1 MLITGQLINGRY
13 RIVEKIAEG
22 GQSIVYLAT
31 DERAFGHR
39 VVVKEFKIGAGTPA
53 SREAALHQFEASA
66 RMLAQLHHPGIIQV
80 IEYVLNGDV
89 PLLITEYAEG
99 ETLQHRMQLEA
110 FGLPEEQVLDI
121 AEQLCDVL
129 SYLHSQ
135 TPPVIYRD
143 LTPGNIIISPTGR
156 IKLIDFGIARTVKV
170 GKTSDTE
177 PLGTTGYA
185 APEQY
190 GNLQTGPY
198 SDIYSL
204 GATLL
209 YALTG
214 YDPSLTPFMLPRAD
228 LIHPDLK
235 EVSPALADAIEKATR
250 LDITERYQ
258 SVEEF
263 RRDIRRA
270 RRRSPDISIGRT
282 PIRGAYVGAI
292 AGLAFVMFVLCG
304 GIGLMLASALGTLPG
319 DSTNDDATAV
329 VLPGN
334 VQPTAVLSLTE
345 VPTAA
350 ATLAAVVGPA
360 GTPSPTPTPVPTP
373 TPTATPTPEPT
384 ATATPTETP
393 APTSTPTWTPS
404 PTPTAPP
411 SPTPTE
417 TPLPTPTWTPSP
429 APASTATAVTNTTRA
444 IAATPTRRPVFVD
457 TPTPRP
463 TPTRRPVFVDTPT
476 PRPTLTPTP
485 TATAPSPEPPQA
497 QPPAP
502 PSPQPTAVL
511 SVIERQCIPI
521 PGAECVTP

>member
-1 MLITGQLINGRY
+1 MLITGQLVNGRY
-13 RIVEKIAEG
+13 RIIEKIAEG
-22 GQSIVYLAT
+22 GQSIVYLAA

-39 VVVKEFKIGAGTPA
+39 VVVKEFKIGMGTPA
-53 SREAALHQFEASA
+53 SREAAMHQFEASA

-80 IEYVLNGDV
+80 IEYVLNGDT

-99 ETLQHRMQLEA
+99 ETLQHRLQLEA

-129 SYLHSQ
+129 SYLHNQ

-143 LTPGNIIISPTGR
+143 LTPGNIIISPSGR

-209 YALTG
+209 YAVTG

-228 LIHPDLK
+228 LVHPDLK
-235 EVSPALADAIEKATR
+235 EVSSALADAIEKATR

-270 RRRSPDISIGRT
+270 RRRSPDITIGRS

-292 AGLAFVMFVLCG
+292 AGLAFVVFVLCG
-304 GIGLMLASALGTLPG
+304 GISLMLASALGRLPG
-319 DSTNDDATAV
+319 GPTGDYATAIV
-329 VLPGN
+329 PPGSA
-334 VQPTAVLSLTE
+334 QPPAALGLTE
-345 VPTAA
+345 TTTATATIAPTEAPP
-350 ATLAAVVGPA
+350 L
-360 GTPSPTPTPVPTP
+360 TPTPTSSPTPTPSS
-373 TPTATPTPEPT
+373 TPTATPTK
-384 ATATPTETP
+384 
-393 APTSTPTWTPS
+393 APTPTPS
-404 PTPTAPP
+404 PSPSPSPLPAPGLPSTTTGVTAT
-411 SPTPTE
+411 SPTPQ
-417 TPLPTPTWTPSP
+417 L
-429 APASTATAVTNTTRA
+429 
-444 IAATPTRRPVFVD
+444 TPTRRPVFVD
-457 TPTPRP
+457 TPTPQ
-463 TPTRRPVFVDTPT
+463 
-476 PRPTLTPTP
+476 PTP
-485 TATAPSPEPPQA
+485 TATA
-497 QPPAP
+497 
-502 PSPQPTAVL
+502 
-511 SVIERQCIPI
+511 
-521 PGAECVTP
+521 G

>member
-13 RIVEKIAEG
+13 RIIEQIAEG
-22 GQSIVYLAT
+22 GQSIVYLAA

-39 VVVKEFKIGAGTPA
+39 VVVKEFKIGMGTPA
-53 SREAALHQFEASA
+53 SREAAMRQFEASA

-80 IEYVLNGDV
+80 IEYVLNGDT

-143 LTPGNIIISPTGR
+143 LTPGNIIISSSGR

-209 YALTG
+209 YAVTG

-228 LIHPDLK
+228 LVHPDLK
-235 EVSPALADAIEKATR
+235 EVSSALADAIEKATR

-270 RRRSPDISIGRT
+270 RRRSPNITIVRS
-282 PIRGAYVGAI
+282 PIRGAHVGAI
-292 AGLAFVMFVLCG
+292 AGLAVVVFVLCG

-319 DSTNDDATAV
+319 GPTEDNATAI
-329 VLPGN
+329 VLPGSA
-334 VQPTAVLSLTE
+334 PAPAALSLTE
-345 VPTAA
+345 TATATVAPTR
-350 ATLAAVVGPA
+350 TLPPTP
-360 GTPSPTPTPVPTP
+360 TPSPTPTSSSS
-373 TPTATPTPEPT
+373 PTATPAE
-384 ATATPTETP
+384 A
-393 APTSTPTWTPS
+393 
-404 PTPTAPP
+404 
-411 SPTPTE
+411 
-417 TPLPTPTWTPSP
+417 PTPTWTPSP
-429 APASTATAVTNTTRA
+429 APELTATATTTTTTGA
-444 IAATPTRRPVFVD
+444 STVTPTRRPIFVD
-457 TPTPRP
+457 TPTPKP
-463 TPTRRPVFVDTPT
+463 A
-476 PRPTLTPTP
+476 P
-485 TATAPSPEPPQA
+485 TAT
-497 QPPAP
+497 
-502 PSPQPTAVL
+502 T
-511 SVIERQCIPI
+511 
-521 PGAECVTP
+521 

>member
-39 VVVKEFKIGAGTPA
+39 VVVKEFKIGMGTPA

-80 IEYVLNGDV
+80 IEYVLYGDT

-129 SYLHSQ
+129 GYLHSQ

-143 LTPGNIIISPTGR
+143 LTPGNIIISPSGR

-258 SVEEF
+258 SVEDF

-270 RRRSPDISIGRT
+270 RRRSPDITIGRS

-292 AGLAFVMFVLCG
+292 AGLAFVMFVVCG

-319 DSTNDDATAV
+319 GPTNGDTTAIA
-329 VLPGN
+329 LPGN
-334 VQPTAVLSLTE
+334 AQPTAVLSLTE
-345 VPTAA
+345 MPTAT
-350 ATLAAVVGPA
+350 ATSAAAVAPTEA
-360 GTPSPTPTPVPTP
+360 PSPTPTPTSSPTP
-373 TPTATPTPEPT
+373 TPSSTPTT
-384 ATATPTETP
+384 TPTETP
-393 APTSTPTWTPS
+393 APTSTPTEAPTPTPS
-404 PTPTAPP
+404 PIPTL
-411 SPTPTE
+411 TE

-429 APASTATAVTNTTRA
+429 APDLTSTATMTATTTGA

-457 TPTPRP
+457 TPTPQP

-476 PRPTLTPTP
+476 PQPTSIP
-485 TATAPSPEPPQA
+485 TATIQSQEPPQS
-497 QPPAP
+497 QQPAP
-502 PSPQPTAVL
+502 PAQSTAVL
-511 SVIERQCIPI
+511 SDIERPCIPL
-521 PGAECVTP
+521 PGAECVAP

>member
-13 RIVEKIAEG
+13 RIIEKIAEG

-39 VVVKEFKIGAGTPA
+39 VVVKEFKIGMGTPA

-80 IEYVLNGDV
+80 IEYVLNGDI

-129 SYLHSQ
+129 GYLHSQ

-143 LTPGNIIISPTGR
+143 LTPGNIIISSSGR

-270 RRRSPDISIGRT
+270 RRRSPDITIGRS

-292 AGLAFVMFVLCG
+292 AGLAFVIFVLCG

-319 DSTNDDATAV
+319 RPTSDDATAIM
-329 VLPGN
+329 LPGN
-334 VQPTAVLSLTE
+334 AQPPAVLSLTE
-345 VPTAA
+345 TTTAT
-350 ATLAAVVGPA
+350 ATSAVVITPTDTPPPA
-360 GTPSPTPTPVPTP
+360 PTPTLSPTPTSSSTP
-373 TPTATPTPEPT
+373 TT
-384 ATATPTETP
+384 TPTETP
-393 APTSTPTWTPS
+393 APTLTPTEAPTPTPSPSPSATPTWTPS
-404 PTPTAPP
+404 PV
-411 SPTPTE
+411 
-417 TPLPTPTWTPSP
+417 P
-429 APASTATAVTNTTRA
+429 ALTSTAATTVTTTGA
-444 IAATPTRRPVFVD
+444 IAVTPTRQPVFVD
-457 TPTPRP
+457 TPTPQP

-476 PRPTLTPTP
+476 PQPTPIP
-485 TATAPSPEPPQA
+485 TATAQLQEPPQS
-497 QPPAP
+497 QEPVPPTR
-502 PSPQPTAVL
+502 STAVL
-511 SVIERQCIPI
+511 SDIERPCIPL
-521 PGAECVTP
+521 PGAECDAP

>member
-1 MLITGQLINGRY
+1 MLTIGQLINRRY

-31 DERAFGHR
+31 DENAFGHR
-39 VVVKEFKIGAGTPA
+39 VVVKEFKIGAGTPV
-53 SREAALHQFEASA
+53 SREAALRQFEASA

-99 ETLQHRMQLEA
+99 ETLHHRMQLEA

-129 SYLHSQ
+129 GYLHSQ
-135 TPPVIYRD
+135 NPPVIYRD

-156 IKLIDFGIARTVKV
+156 IKLIDFGIARTVKT

-209 YALTG
+209 YAVTG

-235 EVSPALADAIEKATR
+235 EVSTALADAIEKATR

-263 RRDIRRA
+263 RRAIRRA
-270 RRRSPDISIGRT
+270 RRRSPEVNLGKA
-282 PIRGAYVGAI
+282 PIRGAYIGAI
-292 AGLAFVMFVLCG
+292 AGLAFVLVVLCG

-319 DSTNDDATAV
+319 DSEKDAPASAILADET
-329 VLPGN
+329 P
-334 VQPTAVLSLTE
+334 PTAILSFTEMLTSTAE
-345 VPTAA
+345 SAPVSASTETPPATQTPPPSPVPTSTPPPTA
-350 ATLAAVVGPA
+350 
-360 GTPSPTPTPVPTP
+360 TPSPTAASTP
-373 TPTATPTPEPT
+373 TLEP
-384 ATATPTETP
+384 TATPTETP
-393 APTSTPTWTPS
+393 KPTETPS
-404 PTPTAPP
+404 PTSTATP
-411 SPTPTE
+411 SPTLTA
-417 TPLPTPTWTPSP
+417 TLSPTPILT
-429 APASTATAVTNTTRA
+429 STAATTPTA
-444 IAATPTRRPVFVD
+444 AATPTRRPVFVD
-457 TPTPRP
+457 TPTPQP
-463 TPTRRPVFVDTPT
+463 TPT
-476 PRPTLTPTP
+476 LP
-485 TATAPSPEPPQA
+485 TATSPPLPTVTTPTNEPPQSSAPSPA
-497 QPPAP
+497 
-502 PSPQPTAVL
+502 QPTAVL
-511 SVIERQCIPI
+511 SEVERRCAVEL
-521 PGAECVTP
+521 PGAECVAP

>member
-1 MLITGQLINGRY
+1 MLTIGQLINRRY

-31 DERAFGHR
+31 DENAFGHR

-53 SREAALHQFEASA
+53 SREAALRQFEASA

-99 ETLQHRMQLEA
+99 ETLHHRMQLEA
-110 FGLPEEQVLDI
+110 FGLPEEQVLDM

-129 SYLHSQ
+129 GYLHSQ
-135 TPPVIYRD
+135 NPPVIYRD

-156 IKLIDFGIARTVKV
+156 IKLIDFGIARTVKT

-209 YALTG
+209 YAVTG

-228 LIHPDLK
+228 LIHPHLK
-235 EVSPALADAIEKATR
+235 EVSTALADAIEKATH

-263 RRDIRRA
+263 RRAIRRA
-270 RRRSPDISIGRT
+270 RRRTPEVNLGRA
-282 PIRGAYVGAI
+282 PIHGAYAGAV
-292 AGLAFVMFVLCG
+292 AGLVLVLLVLCG

-319 DSTNDDATAV
+319 DSSNGEPTLTILANQTPLTAIPGLTEAPTITPQSAPMSASTETPLAAPGATST
-329 VLPGN
+329 LP
-334 VQPTAVLSLTE
+334 PTATF
-345 VPTAA
+345 A
-350 ATLAAVVGPA
+350 
-360 GTPSPTPTPVPTP
+360 PTPR
-373 TPTATPTPEPT
+373 PTATPTRVPLPL
-384 ATATPTETP
+384 
-393 APTSTPTWTPS
+393 PTSTGASETRPDMQVAPS
-404 PTPTAPP
+404 
-411 SPTPTE
+411 
-417 TPLPTPTWTPSP
+417 
-429 APASTATAVTNTTRA
+429 
-444 IAATPTRRPVFVD
+444 PTRRPVFVD
-457 TPTPRP
+457 TPTP
-463 TPTRRPVFVDTPT
+463 
-476 PRPTLTPTP
+476 
-485 TATAPSPEPPQA
+485 
-497 QPPAP
+497 QPP
-502 PSPQPTAVL
+502 
-511 SVIERQCIPI
+511 
-521 PGAECVTP
+521 

>member
-1 MLITGQLINGRY
+1 MLVTGQLINGRY

-53 SREAALHQFEASA
+53 SREAALQQFEASA

-99 ETLQHRMQLEA
+99 ETLHQRLQLEA
-110 FGLPEEQVLDI
+110 FGLPEEQVLDL

-129 SYLHSQ
+129 SYLHSR

-143 LTPGNIIISPTGR
+143 LTPGNIIISPGGR
-156 IKLIDFGIARTVKV
+156 IKLIDFGIARTVKI
-170 GKTSDTE
+170 GKTADTE

-190 GNLQTGPY
+190 GNVQTGPY

-228 LIHPDLK
+228 MVHPDLK
-235 EVSPALADAIEKATR
+235 EVSKALADAIEKATR

-270 RRRSPDISIGRT
+270 RRRSPSISIGQT
-282 PIRGAYVGAI
+282 PIRGAHVGAI
-292 AGLAFVMFVLCG
+292 AGLIFVTFVLCG

-319 DSTNDDATAV
+319 GSTSETATPVGLFGNGQATAAPDARG
-329 VLPGN
+329 LATATMTSAPAN
-334 VQPTAVLSLTE
+334 TPTDAPAPTPTPTA
-345 VPTAA
+345 
-350 ATLAAVVGPA
+350 
-360 GTPSPTPTPVPTP
+360 SPTPTPSLTP
-373 TPTATPTPEPT
+373 TPTATPTE
-384 ATATPTETP
+384 TPT
-393 APTSTPTWTPS
+393 PTSTPTQAATPTPSAS
-404 PTPTAPP
+404 PTPTSDA
-411 SPTPTE
+411 TVT
-417 TPLPTPTWTPSP
+417 
-429 APASTATAVTNTTRA
+429 AGGTAT
-444 IAATPTRRPVFVD
+444 ATPTRRPVFVD
-457 TPTPRP
+457 TPTPQP
-463 TPTRRPVFVDTPT
+463 TATREPVLANTPT
-476 PRPTLTPTP
+476 PQPTP
-485 TATAPSPEPPQA
+485 QGQRLDIAARAAGNEQ
-497 QPPAP
+497 
-502 PSPQPTAVL
+502 
-511 SVIERQCIPI
+511 R
-521 PGAECVTP
+521 